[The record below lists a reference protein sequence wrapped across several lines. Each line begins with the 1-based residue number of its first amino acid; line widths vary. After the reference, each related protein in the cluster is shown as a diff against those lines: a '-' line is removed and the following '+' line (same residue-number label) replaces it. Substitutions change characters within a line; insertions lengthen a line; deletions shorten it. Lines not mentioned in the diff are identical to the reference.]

1 MQDKIP
7 ENDQQQGHDKLQ
19 PSQQKI
25 NPTNKQSSYVPYQSP
40 QGKKPTIQ
48 AKQRPVDQSADRA
61 AKQTPVQQK
70 AKEGQTLKL
79 GDKEINLAQIPFDRY
94 YDEKGNF
101 LFEDTKKTDYVKVIS
116 TKNLEQYIAKR
127 EPGFMMKFIEAVKN
141 ENTTLLLKVFT
152 EVAVG
157 IQEAHLSA
165 SAYSSIYTDILEKA
179 GYDMEDVINEAI
191 SIKNGEETFNK
202 PHPKVNKGFAG
213 TNKTGIG
220 GTELRISVNQQST
233 GAKLELTTVSN
244 IINSL
249 GAHEYMWHGKKGFG
263 TSTGDHWVVYEKQ
276 VEDKSWEKTTPI
288 LKINTLRRYQYYL
301 NQEKPKG
308 YQQKIA
314 KAKAKQKTLEKLS
327 KK

>member
-7 ENDQQQGHDKLQ
+7 ENDQQQGHDKPQ
-19 PSQQKI
+19 PSQQK
-25 NPTNKQSSYVPYQSP
+25 TNTASKQSSYVPYQSP
-40 QGKKPTIQ
+40 QGKKPPIQ
-48 AKQRPVDQSADRA
+48 AKQRPVDRSADRA

-79 GDKEINLAQIPFDRY
+79 GDKEISLAQIPFDRY

-157 IQEAHLSA
+157 MQEAHLSA

-202 PHPKVNKGFAG
+202 PHPDVKYAG
-213 TNKTGIG
+213 TNKAGAGGID
-220 GTELRISVNQQST
+220 LRISVNQQST

-249 GAHEYMWHGKKGFG
+249 GVHEYTWHGKKGFG
-263 TSTGDHWVVYEKQ
+263 SQNHTHWVVYEKQ
-276 VEDKSWEKTTPI
+276 MEDKSWENTTNI

-301 NQEKPKG
+301 NKEKPKG

-314 KAKAKQKTLEKLS
+314 KAKAEQKTLEKLS